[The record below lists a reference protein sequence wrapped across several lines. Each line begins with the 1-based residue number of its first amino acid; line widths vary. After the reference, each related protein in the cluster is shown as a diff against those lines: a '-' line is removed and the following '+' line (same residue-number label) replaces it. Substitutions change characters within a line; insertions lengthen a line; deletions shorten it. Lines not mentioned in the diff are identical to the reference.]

1 MNVLSMITAFMGI
14 VAACNSSLCWASD
27 SPRDNI
33 RVDVNLV
40 RVPLVAIREGSKPLR
55 DVTREELRVSDDGI
69 PQDIKYLWRETDLPL
84 TIAFLIDI
92 GELEG
97 KKTSEKFK
105 VVVREFIGT
114 AIGPEDSGLLATLD
128 TQARIVSDAGSSKE
142 QLLRAID
149 QIQYEGNAG
158 TPIGEP
164 CQPPPSPPLRRPGTD
179 CVGRPLWDAI
189 FHIARSKLTG
199 TQEHKAIVV
208 FTDGYDLGSSVHGL
222 SSAIEAAESAGIT
235 VYTVRYEGRCAPTDR
250 ERRLVPVLG
259 DRGMQ
264 EIAEAT
270 GGRAFKQ
277 PRRFDAVYRQI
288 EEDLRS
294 QYVLAYTPGNPAAH
308 GTWHRLNVQITR
320 PRAQTRAP
328 ARYRVP

>member
-1 MNVLSMITAFMGI
+1 MKAFSIATALIAI
-14 VAACNSSLCWASD
+14 VAGCLASD
-27 SPRDNI
+27 SPRDNF

-40 RVPLVAIREGSKPLR
+40 RVAFVAVGEGSKTLR
-55 DVTREELRVSDDGI
+55 DITREELRVSDNGV
-69 PQDIKYLWRETDLPL
+69 PQDVKYLWRETDLPL
-84 TIAFLIDI
+84 SIAFLIDI

-97 KKTSEKFK
+97 KKTAEKFK
-105 VVVREFIGT
+105 DVVREFIGS
-114 AIGPEDSGLLATLD
+114 AIGPDDSGLLATLD

-158 TPIGEP
+158 VPIGEP
-164 CQPPPSPPLRRPGTD
+164 CLPPPSPPLRRPGTE
-179 CVGRPLWDAI
+179 CVGRPLWDTI
-189 FHIARSKLTG
+189 FHIAGSKLTG
-199 TQEHKAIVV
+199 TQKRKAIVV

-235 VYTVRYEGRCAPTDR
+235 VYTVRYEAFCAPTGD
-250 ERRLVPVLG
+250 ERRLSPVLG

-294 QYVLAYTPGNPAAH
+294 QYVLAFTPGNPGAH
-308 GTWHRLNVQITR
+308 GTWHRLNVQIAR
-320 PRAQTRAP
+320 PRAQVRAP